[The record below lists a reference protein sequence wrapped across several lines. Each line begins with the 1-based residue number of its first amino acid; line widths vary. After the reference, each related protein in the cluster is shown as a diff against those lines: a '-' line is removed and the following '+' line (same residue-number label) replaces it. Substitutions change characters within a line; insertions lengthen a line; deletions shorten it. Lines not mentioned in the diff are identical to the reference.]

1 MVTATVKFFNAD
13 RGFGFLAPGDGQRD
27 VFVHAT
33 GLASAGRLVEG
44 QKVSYELGTDS
55 RIGKPCATNV
65 RIV

>member
-33 GLASAGRLVEG
+33 GTGSEFTIGICDNVN
-44 QKVSYELGTDS
+44 VSTD
-55 RIGKPCATNV
+55 
-65 RIV
+65 